1 MGNNQIILNKV
12 PVLLS
17 VIASLLLCVW
27 RMCVCVCVCDIC
39 ACVHGFLCDVWARVC
54 GFMCVTYVHNFQRHP
69 KLFSFCEP
77 RMIVCDR
84 NAQWLASLSNFICSS
99 FHLSGTKIFQFCR
112 NLQLFRP
119 NPSSRSLKWVRPWG
133 HCDIFEGFLISCKH
147 EQKWKILLINHMMS
161 YLNRKSWSKVSKYAK
176 IWITPQ

>member
-77 RMIVCDR
+77 GMIVCDR
-84 NAQWLASLSNFICSS
+84 NAQWLAPLSNFICSS
-99 FHLSGTKIFQFCR
+99 FHLSGTQMFQFCR
-112 NLQLFRP
+112 NLQVIWMLRP
-119 NPSSRSLKWVRPWG
+119 FPSSRSLKWVRPQD
-133 HCDIFEGFLISCKH
+133 HCDTFEGFLISCQH
-147 EQKWKILLINHMMS
+147 EQKWKILVINHIKS
-161 YLNRKSWSKVSKYAK
+161 NRSKVFYIVSFSTISK
-176 IWITPQ
+176 